1 MKRSLTRKWI
11 IIFGGIL
18 LVGSMVL
25 TSCSG
30 SGTTKKTARKPTK
43 KTSGESTEETTDE
56 PTEETSSETTKETN
70 SETTKESSMDPE
82 NKKVLRF
89 SSFDGGG
96 FSYTVTIDDPSI
108 VTYDAYKDY
117 GGQDPEEVDGASFDY
132 TVELIPLSSGTTKLT
147 VKGESPIMEPEIY
160 YYQLTVGDDLD
171 LQVTMVES
179 PDQEITDDSPE
190 ET

>member
-1 MKRSLTRKWI
+1 
-11 IIFGGIL
+11 
-18 LVGSMVL
+18 
-25 TSCSG
+25 
-30 SGTTKKTARKPTK
+30 
-43 KTSGESTEETTDE
+43 
-56 PTEETSSETTKETN
+56 
-70 SETTKESSMDPE
+70 MDPE

-117 GGQDPEEVDGASFDY
+117 GGQDPEELDGASFDY
-132 TVELIPLSSGTTKLT
+132 TVELIPLSSGTTKMT

-160 YYQLTVGDDLD
+160 YYQLTVGDDLS
-171 LQVTMVES
+171 LQVTQTEE